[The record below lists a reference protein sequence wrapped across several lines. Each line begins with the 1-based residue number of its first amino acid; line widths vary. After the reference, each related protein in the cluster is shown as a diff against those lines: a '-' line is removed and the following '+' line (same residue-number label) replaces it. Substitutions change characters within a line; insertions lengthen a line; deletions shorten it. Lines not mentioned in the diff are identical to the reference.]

1 MKKILALIL
10 SLALVLSLVAMSA
23 FATDE
28 DIAMEGTPSVI
39 APAADE
45 TTADETTADETT
57 ADETTA
63 DETTADETTAD
74 ETTGAEDEVVIG
86 DVNEDG
92 VLDILDVVVTRAYIV
107 GNETPDYDFT
117 KADVNGDGEVDII
130 DVVIMRAAIV
140 NGEPIPAP
148 ATEDTDTEEVTDTEA
163 ETTGDETS
171 ETETTGDETSETET
185 TGDETSET
193 ETTGDETSETETTGD
208 ETSETETTGEEDSET
223 ETTGEEDSETEN
235 EYAYYTF
242 FTGEAVATWDSNGVT
257 VHDGSVE
264 SYEGDELVIG
274 FTVTGENPA
283 LKFIAKVGDN
293 WTWTEI
299 GTALYED
306 GCIKLTGDKLIIAL
320 NENEVAAFNNAKV
333 LLIQGQDVTVTSVA
347 LRWKKLVESV

>member
-28 DIAMEGTPSVI
+28 DIAMEGIPSVI
-39 APAADE
+39 APA
-45 TTADETTADETT
+45 ADETT

-130 DVVIMRAAIV
+130 DVVMMRAAIV
-140 NGEPIPAP
+140 NGEPIPVP

-223 ETTGEEDSETEN
+223 EN
-235 EYAYYTF
+235 EYAYDTF

-257 VHDGSVE
+257 VCDHSVE
-264 SYEGDELVIG
+264 SYAGDELVIG

-299 GTALYED
+299 GTALYDD
-306 GCIKLTGDKLIIAL
+306 GCIQLTGDKLIIAL
-320 NENEVAAFNNAKV
+320 NDDEVAAIKNAKV

-347 LRWKKLVESV
+347 IRWLKGSEL

>member
-28 DIAMEGTPSVI
+28 DIVMEGIPSVI
-39 APAADE
+39 APA
-45 TTADETTADETT
+45 ADETT

-208 ETSETETTGEEDSET
+208 ETSETE
-223 ETTGEEDSETEN
+223 N
-235 EYAYYTF
+235 EYAYDTF

-299 GTALYED
+299 GTALYEN
-306 GCIKLTGDKLIIAL
+306 GCIQLTGDKLIIAL
-320 NENEVAAFNNAKV
+320 NDDEVAAFQTAKV

-347 LRWKKLVESV
+347 IRWLKGSEL

>member
-28 DIAMEGTPSVI
+28 DIAMEGIPSVI
-39 APAADE
+39 APA
-45 TTADETTADETT
+45 ADETT

-130 DVVIMRAAIV
+130 DVVMMRAAIV

-208 ETSETETTGEEDSET
+208 ETSETE
-223 ETTGEEDSETEN
+223 N
-235 EYAYYTF
+235 EYAYDTF

-257 VHDGSVE
+257 VHDGSVG
-264 SYEGDELVIG
+264 SYPNDELVIG

-299 GTALYED
+299 GTALYEN
-306 GCIKLTGDKLIIAL
+306 GCIQLTGDKLIIAL
-320 NENEVAAFNNAKV
+320 NDDEVAAFKNAKV

-347 LRWKKLVESV
+347 IRWLKGSEL

>member
-63 DETTADETTAD
+63 E

-86 DVNEDG
+86 DVNGDG
-92 VLDILDVVVTRAYIV
+92 VLDIIDVTLTRAYIV
-107 GNETPDYDFT
+107 GNETPDYDFET
-117 KADVNGDGEVDII
+117 LADVNGDGVVDII
-130 DVVIMRAAIV
+130 DVVMMRAAIV
-140 NGEPIPAP
+140 NGEPIPVP

-163 ETTGDETS
+163 ETTGAEDS
-171 ETETTGDETSETET
+171 ETETTGT
-185 TGDETSET
+185 
-193 ETTGDETSETETTGD
+193 
-208 ETSETETTGEEDSET
+208 EDSET
-223 ETTGEEDSETEN
+223 ETTGEETTGEETTGAEDETTGAEDSETEN
-235 EYAYYTF
+235 ENEYNYMTF

-299 GTALYED
+299 GTSLYED
-306 GCIKLTGDKLIIAL
+306 GCIQLTGDKLIITLTDDEVSAL
-320 NENEVAAFNNAKV
+320 NNAKV

-347 LRWKKLVESV
+347 LRWEM